1 MSHNI
6 GESVV
11 NAENMKTGNVV
22 EVRENDGMVNI
33 AYQDGVTEWVDQTQ
47 VKKLLIETDPSPP
60 NYDGWQTLNE
70 G

>member
-6 GESVV
+6 GENVV
-11 NAENMKTGNVV
+11 NAENMQTGNVV
-22 EVRENDGMVNI
+22 EIREDDGMVKI
-33 AYQDGVTEWVDQTQ
+33 AYLNGVTEWVDQNQ

-60 NYDGWQTLNE
+60 NFDGWQNIN

>member
-11 NAENMKTGNVV
+11 NAENMQTGSVV
-22 EVRENDGMVNI
+22 ELRENEGMVKI
-33 AYQDGVTEWVDQTQ
+33 AYQNGVTEWVDQNQ

-60 NYDGWQTLNE
+60 NYEGWQNIN